1 MNEHHDS
8 SIMNLLRLLLFVLCW
23 VCSVATAKPITIS
36 FWHSMAGQWGAY
48 VKHIADRFNASQ
60 HHYRVVP
67 VYKGSYAET
76 LTSTVAA
83 FRAGQAP
90 TLVQIFEVGTA
101 TMITPQGAIVPAYK
115 LLPQALDIFPAIKTY
130 YSDNQNRLLAVPFN
144 TSTAVLYYNRDAFK
158 KAGLDPTKPPATWPQ
173 VASASKKLL
182 TAGSQ
187 CGFTTTYPSW
197 TQLEIFSAWH
207 NLPLATLDNGFAGR
221 EAKLLFAN
229 RTVIHHIATLAK
241 WQQQGIFQY
250 GGRDDNAS
258 ALFTSGRCAMM
269 IESSGSIMALP
280 KVLTFKLGVARLPYW
295 PSVAGAPQ
303 NSILGGGAIWI
314 MARHSNTEYQ
324 AAAAFLTFILTPTI
338 QTYWQHQTGYLPVT
352 KSGYEMAKS
361 QGFYQRYPNA
371 LIPLRML
378 NLHPPKPYTRGLRLV
393 NYTQIRRLND
403 EALERAWSASVPAN
417 KALLYAVKR
426 GNVLLKR

>member
-1 MNEHHDS
+1 MKS
-8 SIMNLLRLLLFVLCW
+8 WRYFMLLLCCFSSL
-23 VCSVATAKPITIS
+23 ATAKPITIT
-36 FWHSMAGQWGAY
+36 FWHAMAGQWGAY
-48 VKHIADRFNASQ
+48 VKHIADEFNASQ
-60 HHYRVVP
+60 NRYRVLP

-83 FRAGQAP
+83 FRAGQSP

-101 TMITPQGAIVPAYK
+101 TMITPPGAIVPAYQ
-115 LLPQALDIFPAIKTY
+115 LLQKPLDIFPAIKGY
-130 YSDNQNRLLAVPFN
+130 YADNKNRLLAVPFN

-158 KAGLDPTKPPATWPQ
+158 QAGLDPNKPPLTWPE
-173 VASASKKLL
+173 VAATSKKLL
-182 TAGSQ
+182 ASGSQ

-221 EAKLLFAN
+221 NAKLLFAN
-229 RTVIHHIATLAK
+229 PVVFHHVATLAK
-241 WQQQGIFQY
+241 WQTQHIFEY

-258 ALFTSGRCAMM
+258 AFFTSGRCAMI

-280 KVLTFKLGVARLPYW
+280 KVLKFKLGVAPLPYW

-314 MARHSNTEYQ
+314 MARHTKAEYQ
-324 AAAAFLTFILTPTI
+324 AAKAFLEFILTPKI
-338 QTYWQHQTGYLPVT
+338 QTYWQRQTGYLPVT
-352 KSGYEMAKS
+352 QSGYQLAKS
-361 QGFYQRYPNA
+361 QGFYKQYPDA
-371 LIPLRML
+371 LIPLNML

-393 NYTQIRRLND
+393 NYTQIRRIND
-403 EALERAWSASVPAN
+403 EALERIWSGKVTP
-417 KALLYAVKR
+417 KVALEYAVKR
-426 GNVLLKR
+426 GSALLRQE